1 MKKEEQNKQQ
11 NATSK
16 FLTRM
21 QNNSIQ
27 VKDKKPEMVLKQ
39 MKNNSPSIRQKQN
52 TTITLA

>member
-11 NATSK
+11 NATNK

-39 MKNNSPSIRQKQN
+39 MRNNSPSIRQKQN
-52 TTITLA
+52 TTITLV

>member
-16 FLTRM
+16 FLARM

>member
-39 MKNNSPSIRQKQN
+39 MRNNSPSIRQKQN

>member
-27 VKDKKPEMVLKQ
+27 VKDKKTEMVLKQ
-39 MKNNSPSIRQKQN
+39 MRNNSTKKKKKQN

>member
-11 NATSK
+11 NATNK

-39 MKNNSPSIRQKQN
+39 MRNNSPSIRQKQN